1 MRIEN
6 DRLKQII
13 KELGVVPDERLES
26 AFKFAE
32 KANRSLADVLV
43 ESDLI
48 SDDHLGQIIAKELG
62 YVKIPKGVLIDI
74 KEIDKYPD
82 SRLIIIG
89 TGAQGEERAVLGR
102 ISSGE
107 HRFIKLQ
114 KTDTVI
120 FSSSIILFFNTPPA
134 WRIQL
139 F

>member
-62 YVKIPKGVLIDI
+62 YAFID
-74 KEIDKYPD
+74 
-82 SRLIIIG
+82 L
-89 TGAQGEERAVLGR
+89 
-102 ISSGE
+102 
-107 HRFIKLQ
+107 
-114 KTDTVI
+114 DTVAI
-120 FSSSIILFFNTPPA
+120 PADVLEIVPRVMASVQQVIPFSADTH
-134 WRIQL
+134 
-139 F
+139 